1 MMHRR
6 NFLTLSGLAGFSTL
20 PAIGEVLQQS
30 FNIVDFGAQPGGR
43 VLNTRYLQKAIDH
56 AFEAGGGAVS
66 MPPGIFLTGGLV
78 LRSRVTLYLQAGAV
92 LRGSTDVNDY
102 EYHAGPPQEGDANG
116 RHLIFARDA
125 EDIAI
130 IGLGTI
136 DGQGSAFWHRKRR
149 PRPKPE
155 EMWGDVIAWDY
166 EPASQRRPS
175 PMLEFAY
182 CKNVRVEGVTLRNA
196 AGWTMRPVACE
207 SVYIRG
213 IRVRNPNFAP
223 NTDGMDLTACRNVF
237 VSDCDIATGDDA
249 ICIKSEN
256 SYGEML
262 PTKNITVTNCVLST
276 CCNGFKVGT
285 ATHGVVENIV
295 FSNSVIYN
303 DDNTPLNERA
313 TSGIALEMVDGGM
326 LDGVTISNIR
336 MQNARTPIFI
346 RLGKRTLG
354 AASYLRNVMIS
365 GVNATGAIVASS
377 ITGVPGMPVEDITL
391 ADISIETSEYGRS
404 EGTQHSVPEQ
414 EANYPEARMF
424 GRLPASGLYV
434 RHANRL
440 RLCNLRLK
448 AEAHVRPAVVC
459 DDVHDLDISGL
470 RATARAE
477 GQSVIALHESSDV
490 FVHGS
495 KAPKD
500 TQTFVQVSGTSS
512 TGIVLLGNDLSH
524 AAQPVVLKDGAVA
537 ASVSSRS

>member
-1 MMHRR
+1 MR
-6 NFLTLSGLAGFSTL
+6 STTPSRPAAERSPRLRESFL
-20 PAIGEVLQQS
+20 PAAS
-30 FNIVDFGAQPGGR
+30 FCA
-43 VLNTRYLQKAIDH
+43 A
-56 AFEAGGGAVS
+56 
-66 MPPGIFLTGGLV
+66 
-78 LRSRVTLYLQAGAV
+78 RVTLYLQAGAV
-92 LRGSTDVNDY
+92 LRGSTDVNEY

-130 IGLGTI
+130 VGQGTI
-136 DGQGSAFWHRKRR
+136 DGQGSAFWHRNGR
-149 PRPKPE
+149 PKPKPE

-166 EPASQRRPS
+166 EPATQRRPS

-182 CKNVRVEGVTLRNA
+182 CKNVRVEGITLTNA
-196 AGWTMRPVACE
+196 AGWTMRPIACE

-213 IRVRNPNFAP
+213 IRVRNPIYAP

-276 CCNGFKVGT
+276 CCNGFKIGT
-285 ATHGVVENIV
+285 ATHGAVENIV

-303 DDNTPLNERA
+303 DDATPLNERA
-313 TSGIALEMVDGGM
+313 TSGIALEMVDGGT
-326 LDGVTISNIR
+326 LDGVTVSNIR

-346 RLGKRTLG
+346 RLGKRTPG
-354 AASYLRNVMIS
+354 AASYLRNIMIS

-377 ITGVPGMPVEDITL
+377 ITGVPEMPVEDIIL
-391 ADISIETSEYGRS
+391 SDISIATSEHGRP
-404 EGTQHSVPEQ
+404 EWTERSVPEQ
-414 EANYPEARMF
+414 AANYPEARMF

-434 RHANRL
+434 RHANHIRVS
-440 RLCNLRLK
+440 NLRLQ
-448 AEAHVRPAVVC
+448 AEALDARPAVVC
-459 DDVHDLDISGL
+459 DNIHDLDISGL
-470 RATARAE
+470 RATAPAE
-477 GQSVIALHESSDV
+477 GHPIIALHEASDV

-495 KAPKD
+495 KPPKGSR
-500 TQTFVQVSGTSS
+500 TFVQVSGASS
-512 TGIVLLGNDLSH
+512 TGIVLSGNDLSH
-524 AAQPVVLKDGAVA
+524 AAQPVVFKDGAVA

>member
-1 MMHRR
+1 MHRR

-130 IGLGTI
+130 VGQGTI

>member
-130 IGLGTI
+130 VGQGTI

-524 AAQPVVLKDGAVA
+524 AAQPVVLKDGTVA

>member
-130 IGLGTI
+130 VGQGTI

-424 GRLPASGLYV
+424 ERLPASGLYV

>member
-1 MMHRR
+1 MHRR
-6 NFLTLSGLAGFSTL
+6 NFLTLSGLAGFATV

-30 FNIVDFGAQPGGR
+30 LNIVDFGAQPGGLM
-43 VLNTRYLQKAIDH
+43 LNTKSLQDAIDH
-56 AFEAGGGAVS
+56 AFEAGGGTVS
-66 MPPGIFLTGGLV
+66 VPPGAFLTGGLV
-78 LRSRVTLYLQAGAV
+78 LRSRVALYLQAGAV

-130 IGLGTI
+130 IGQGTI
-136 DGQGSAFWHRKRR
+136 DGQGSAFWRRKGR

-166 EPASQRRPS
+166 ERATQRRPS
-175 PMLEFAY
+175 PMLEFAC
-182 CKNVRVEGVTLRNA
+182 CKNVRVEGITLTNA
-196 AGWTMRPVACE
+196 AGWTMRPIACE

-213 IRVRNPNFAP
+213 IRVRNPIFAP

-262 PTKNITVTNCVLST
+262 PTKNITVTNCELTT
-276 CCNGFKVGT
+276 CCNGFKIGT

-303 DDNTPLNERA
+303 DDTTPLNERA
-313 TSGIALEMVDGGM
+313 TSGIALEMVDGGR

-346 RLGKRTLG
+346 RLGKRTLS
-354 AASYLRNVMIS
+354 AASYLRNVTIS

-377 ITGVPGMPVEDITL
+377 ITGVPGMPVEDIVL
-391 ADISIETSEYGRS
+391 ADISIEISEHGRS
-404 EGTQHSVPEQ
+404 EWTQYSVPEQ
-414 EANYPEARMF
+414 AANYPEARMF
-424 GRLPASGLYV
+424 GRLPASGLYL
-434 RHANRL
+434 RHVNRL
-440 RLCNLRLK
+440 RLWNLTLK
-448 AEAHVRPAVVC
+448 AEASDVRPALVC
-459 DDVHDLDISGL
+459 DDVHDLDITGL
-470 RATARAE
+470 RTTAPGE
-477 GQSVIALHESSDV
+477 GQAVIALHEASDV

-500 TQTFVQVSGTSS
+500 SPTFVQVSGASS

-524 AAQPVVLKDGAVA
+524 AAEPVVFRDGAVA
-537 ASVSSRS
+537 ASVSFQS